1 MFKLLNIMSEEC
13 LATPVASSVSLATI
27 NLMMVIAN
35 LLIVVICIAIIGLAT

>member
-27 NLMMVIAN
+27 NLMMVTADP
-35 LLIVVICIAIIGLAT
+35 LVVVICIAIIGLAT